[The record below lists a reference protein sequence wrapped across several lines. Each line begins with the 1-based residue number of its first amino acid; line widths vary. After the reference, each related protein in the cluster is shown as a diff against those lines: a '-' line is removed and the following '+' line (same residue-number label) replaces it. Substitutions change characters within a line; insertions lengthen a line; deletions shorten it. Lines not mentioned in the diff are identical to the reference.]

1 MAGNPNEGA
10 LSPKQLQ
17 VNEYYRI
24 RISDEAR
31 PGWYKLILFQYMG
44 SDGGED
50 FPLRFRYVQT
60 NQTIRYKEAGSP
72 GISNAV
78 MREDATG
85 PTFIYPV
92 DETLRNLALRQIPSK
107 TFYRPGGEP
116 FDPTSYP
123 HFADNNTHNIAQNV
137 YDGVKRET
145 GSYKQL
151 TGDEIYKQNYGSG
164 RKSRKRKTRK
174 SKKRARKTRR
184 RY

>member
-24 RISDEAR
+24 RRSDEAT
-31 PGWYKLILFQYMG
+31 GEKKLILFQYMG

-60 NQTIRYKEAGSP
+60 NQTIRYKEAGSY
-72 GISNAV
+72 SNAV
-78 MREDATG
+78 MREGATG

-92 DETLRNLALRQIPSK
+92 DETLRNLALRQIPPN
-107 TFYRPGGEP
+107 TFYRPGSQPGIEARP
-116 FDPTSYP
+116 DFGDW
-123 HFADNNTHNIAQNV
+123 NTHDMARDVN
-137 YDGVKRET
+137 DRVKEET
-145 GSYKQL
+145 ARYKQL

>member
-1 MAGNPNEGA
+1 MAGNLNEGA

-17 VNEYYRI
+17 VNNYYRI
-24 RISDEAR
+24 RRSDEAT
-31 PGWYKLILFQYMG
+31 GGYKLILFQYMG

-50 FPLRFRYVQT
+50 FPLRFRYVET
-60 NQTIRYKEAGSP
+60 NQTIRYKEVGSS
-72 GISNAV
+72 GSYSNAV
-78 MREDATG
+78 MREGATG

-92 DETLRNLALRQIPSK
+92 DETLRNLALRQIPSE
-107 TFYRPGGEP
+107 TFYRPGGQP
-116 FDPTSYP
+116 GIDARPDFGDW
-123 HFADNNTHNIAQNV
+123 NTHDMARGV
-137 YDGVKRET
+137 YDGVKEET
-145 GSYKQL
+145 ARYNQL